1 VINKGTQQRFPVLE
15 FAAVATGQVGQRVD
29 LSQGY
34 IGQGVGLEIGPHIL
48 DRVQFRGIGGA
59 GTRHARQDG
68 VGANGARSGSDGLPD
83 DPKPEQPIFADDR

>member
-15 FAAVATGQVGQRVD
+15 FAAVATGQVRQRVD

-48 DRVQFRGIGGA
+48 HRVQFRGIRGQELDMHTRMALEPTMHDPGA
-59 GTRHARQDG
+59 MGCQTIPNQ
-68 VGANGARSGSDGLPD
+68 NNRSKSLT
-83 DPKPEQPIFADDR
+83 